1 MDNQETLATLGI
13 QDQKKKP
20 KAQHNTEN

>member
-13 QDQKKKP
+13 QDKKKKP